1 MINLGTAKDEDRIGM
16 GWGQRK
22 QMASAHVITE
32 EFLSHLGAA
41 VDKCCSPIT
50 STAKPISIYVL
61 NELSPPSWKE
71 G

>member
-1 MINLGTAKDEDRIGM
+1 MINLGTAKHEDRIGI

-41 VDKCCSPIT
+41 VHKCCSPIT
-50 STAKPISIYVL
+50 ANPISIYIL
-61 NELSPPSWKE
+61 N
-71 G
+71 